1 MSGQMSGPA
10 KVLHPRHWSLG
21 FKGGVIIAASLL
33 LLLGSA
39 ATSYTL
45 ERKTEAATK
54 DMLLSMRAHA
64 DIERLHSQVAEAATG
79 VRGYLL
85 TGRDDFLT
93 PYREATL
100 LLPSTLAGLQARST
114 DPEQRA
120 SLRRIAPLLQQKLAS
135 LETMRGQRNASA
147 VELQQHLL
155 SSKRILDKLRA
166 EIGIMS
172 QRESTLV
179 KERSQALQKASNR
192 NLWMTIAVAAAGLA
206 GAMATLAFTVGLVR
220 RVRLAAENAE
230 RLNSDLPLKPTPDT
244 RDELG
249 QLADRLHQ
257 ASVLLAGRASAALS
271 ASQAKTQFLARTS
284 HELRTPLNAILGYAQ
299 LLEAGLKAP
308 REREHAEHI
317 RKAGQHLLSLID
329 EVLDIG
335 RIEAGKLTLGCAPV
349 ALAPLVDEAVMLM
362 APMALQRGVSLRH
375 GSAAG
380 AGAVMADRQRLLQV
394 MLNLLSNAI
403 KYGKQ
408 GGNVDIGFGRDAASG
423 TVSIHIDDAGA
434 GITPALRTRLF
445 APFDRLG
452 AERGK
457 IEGAG
462 LGLAVS
468 KALMQAM
475 QGDINLDKKAG
486 QGSRFTLTLPGAD
499 AVAGARAGA
508 TADANDNGYA
518 DTDTDTDAGEST
530 GARVIAAPAPLATTH
545 SMICIDADAGTR
557 ALITTLMQR
566 RPAWRITAAADKAGG
581 IALARQAPPD
591 LLLVACD
598 LADDAVRA
606 LPGELVVLGG
616 AAVEG
621 VSGVSDVSGAPRHL
635 AKPLKI
641 PEFFALLDTTEQ
653 KP

>member
-1 MSGQMSGPA
+1 MSRPA
-10 KVLHPRHWSLG
+10 QVLHPRHWSLG

-45 ERKTEAATK
+45 ERKTEAATR
-54 DMLLSMRAHA
+54 DMLLSMRARA

-85 TGRDDFLT
+85 TGRYDFLT

-100 LLPSTLAGLQARST
+100 LLPATLAGLQARST

-120 SLRRIAPLLQQKLAS
+120 SLERIAPLLQKKLAS
-135 LETMRGQRNASA
+135 LEIMRGQRNASA

-155 SSKRILDKLRA
+155 SSKRILDKLRT

-179 KERSQALQKASNR
+179 NERSQALQLASNR

-230 RLNSDLPLKPTPDT
+230 RLNSDLPLKSTPDT

-349 ALAPLVDEAVMLM
+349 ALAPLIDEAVMLM
-362 APMALQRGVSLRH
+362 APMALQRGVNLRH
-375 GSAAG
+375 DGAAG
-380 AGAVMADRQRLLQV
+380 VGAVMADRQRLLQV

-408 GGNVDIGFGRDAASG
+408 GGNVDIGFGRDAAAG
-423 TVSIHIDDAGA
+423 IVSIQIDDAGA
-434 GITPALRTRLF
+434 GITPALRKRLF

-452 AERGK
+452 AESGK

-475 QGDINLDKKAG
+475 QGDIQLYAKAV
-486 QGSRFTLTLPGAD
+486 QGSRFTLTLPVADAD
-499 AVAGARAGA
+499 AVLHARA
-508 TADANDNGYA
+508 DAPLDGDGSDGGEA
-518 DTDTDTDAGEST
+518 HDSDSGESN
-530 GARVIAAPAPLATTH
+530 GARVIAAPAPPAITH
-545 SMICIDADAGTR
+545 SMICIDADPGTR
-557 ALITTLMQR
+557 ALIATLMQR
-566 RPAWRITAAADKAGG
+566 RPTWRITAAADKAAGMV
-581 IALARQAPPD
+581 LAREAPPD

-606 LPGELVVLGG
+606 LPGKLVVLGG
-616 AAVEG
+616 AADESDGAG
-621 VSGVSDVSGAPRHL
+621 VGAKGAPRHL

-641 PEFFALLDTTEQ
+641 PEFFALLDATEQ
-653 KP
+653 TS